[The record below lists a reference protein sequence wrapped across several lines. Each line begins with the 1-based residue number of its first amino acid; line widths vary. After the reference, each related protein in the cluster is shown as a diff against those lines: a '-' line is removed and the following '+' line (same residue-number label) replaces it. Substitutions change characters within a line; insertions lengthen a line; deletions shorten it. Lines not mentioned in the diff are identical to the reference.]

1 MKSKD
6 TVVKQSLSSLTE
18 KTNRLGRAYV
28 WNTFEFNT
36 PNQMFY
42 HSGGTFGFS
51 SWIALYP
58 KKNIGI
64 FLVTNV
70 SNSNAQEKLNQV
82 SNRIIDK
89 INKNAT

>member
-1 MKSKD
+1 MESQD
-6 TVVKQSLSSLTE
+6 AAVKQSLNLLTE
-18 KTNRLGRAYV
+18 KNNRLGRAYV
-28 WNTFEFNT
+28 WNTFQYNT
-36 PNQMFY
+36 ANPMFY

-70 SNSNAQEKLNQV
+70 STSDAQEKLNQI